1 MATRTAPITKQVA
14 LTATET
20 DLGALF
26 GETEGKFRL
35 TVPSG
40 ATSSVW
46 LGKTGVTATGG
57 DGGGAYVA
65 GTCVQLPSTSMR
77 GWFAI
82 TNGASVTIT
91 LECATG
97 GADAPDWSD
106 AGTTSPGG
114 GGGGGGTVDQ
124 GTGDPANPWSVQG
137 VNGGTPE
144 RLATAALQGVGLPSA
159 LTPGGGVKTG
169 LVDAIPAGTNTI
181 GKVDQGAA
189 GATSWKV
196 IDDNSAAIK
205 TAVERIP
212 AQGQALAVAS
222 LPVVLASDAAL
233 PTGTNSIGNVNAD
246 LRVGSVAV
254 TNANPVPTVF
264 QNFPTFNVLALAT
277 ALGNGKAL
285 ISIMLSAGGT
295 ATKFLLLDVQI
306 MNVQTTNVVG
316 VLADIQLR
324 RITAHSV
331 GADITS
337 LVTKFDTLNTLDA
350 GITVRTG
357 ATVTTEASPL
367 RKWLLATD
375 EYAVGGLETESFQAS
390 QENQFPGF
398 FFDPRM
404 QPLVARLNEGFQILC
419 NTNTTAGTFDVGL
432 TFSVE

>member
-1 MATRTAPITKQVA
+1 LDFVGNIARCHERASSANIIDMATRTAPITKQVA
-14 LTATET
+14 LTGTET

-26 GETEGKFRL
+26 DETEGKFRL

-46 LGKTGVTATGG
+46 IGKKGVTATGG

-65 GTCVQLPSTSMR
+65 GTCVQLPSTSLR

-82 TNGASVTIT
+82 TDGASVTIT

-144 RLATAALQGVGLPSA
+144 RLATAALQGAGLPSA

-169 LVDAIPAGTNTI
+169 LVDAIPAGTN
-181 GKVDQGAA
+181 
-189 GATSWKV
+189 
-196 IDDNSAAIK
+196 
-205 TAVERIP
+205 
-212 AQGQALAVAS
+212 
-222 LPVVLASDAAL
+222 
-233 PTGTNSIGNVNAD
+233 SIGNVNAD
-246 LRVGSVAV
+246 LRVGSAAV

-285 ISIMLSAGGT
+285 ISIMLNAGGT
-295 ATKFLLLDVQI
+295 ATKVRLLDVQI
-306 MNVQTTNVVG
+306 MNVQITNVTG
-316 VLADIQLR
+316 VLADIQIR

-331 GADITS
+331 GTDITN

-357 ATVTTEASPL
+357 ATVTTEANPL

-375 EYAVGGLETESFQAS
+375 EYAVGSLETESFQAS